1 MKREGLG
8 TILIMMFLF
17 TACARKQGTDV
28 QARLEEAFQQ
38 AMSGVTLV
46 GHSMGPKSEG
56 VAGEERYVIEKVSK
70 LRGDT
75 WLIHTRIQ
83 FGTHDIPV
91 PLPVSIKWAGDTPMI
106 SLTDLTIPGLGTYT
120 ARVLFYRDQYAGT
133 WSSKDH
139 GGQVFGKIVRQR

>member
-1 MKREGLG
+1 MKSEALP
-8 TILIMMFLF
+8 TILIAMFLF
-17 TACARKQGTDV
+17 TACARKPATDV
-28 QARLEEAFQQ
+28 QARLEETFQQ

-46 GHSMGPKSEG
+46 GHSMGPKDEG

-139 GGQVFGKIVRQR
+139 GGQVFGKIVRQQ